1 MSCED
6 QGHVKVLAGTL
17 GAAADSLDEVATDDE
32 TRAKLWDGLNATQR
46 KALDELVACGK
57 RRERPPQHVL
67 LALDAQITGGQMGVE
82 ADDAPPPKKARK
94 EPAPAAEPAL
104 AQSAELPAKPLE
116 QAARD
121 RDLSARDRL
130 QIIGAQLRA
139 NGASPPASAE
149 AWDGLLAR
157 LQEVDRIYAGDPVLR
172 AQLASTGLCQLVK
185 RVLPSLRNSEGK
197 FFLRL
202 SQNDPMNQFKEGYRD
217 YEVELMQPTQP
228 STVETAVAE
237 LARDLVEK
245 YNQWRAH
252 RREKCRLH
260 PRPY

>member
-6 QGHVKVLAGTL
+6 QGHVRVLARTL
-17 GAAADSLDEVATDDE
+17 GAAADSLDEVAADDE
-32 TRAKLWDGLNATQR
+32 TRAKLWDGLSATQR

-67 LALDAQITGGQMGVE
+67 LALDAQITGGQIGVE

-94 EPAPAAEPAL
+94 EPAPAAEPAP
-104 AQSAELPAKPLE
+104 PAKPLE

-121 RDLSARDRL
+121 RNLSSHDRL
-130 QIIGAQLRA
+130 RIIGAQIRA
-139 NGASPPASAE
+139 DGASPPASAE

-157 LQEVDRIYAGDPVLR
+157 LQEVDRITAEDPVLR
-172 AQLASTGLCQLVK
+172 AQLGLKALIPP
-185 RVLPSLRNSEGK
+185 REPLFMDILPGLRNSEGK

-202 SQNDPMNQFKEGYRD
+202 SRNDPGPRFENQFEKGYRD
-217 YEVELMQPTQP
+217 YEVELVQPAQP
-228 STVETAVAE
+228 SAVETAVAE

-245 YNQWRAH
+245 YAQWRVH
-252 RREKCRLH
+252 RREKRAA
-260 PRPY
+260 

>member
-57 RRERPPQHVL
+57 RRER
-67 LALDAQITGGQMGVE
+67 E

-94 EPAPAAEPAL
+94 E
-104 AQSAELPAKPLE
+104 
-116 QAARD
+116 
-121 RDLSARDRL
+121 LSARDRL
-130 QIIGAQLRA
+130 RIIGAQLRA
-139 NGASPPASAE
+139 DGASPPASAE
-149 AWDGLLAR
+149 SWGGLLAR
-157 LQEVDRIYAGDPVLR
+157 LQEVDRITAGDPLLR
-172 AQLASTGLCQLVK
+172 VQLASTSGFGRPEPLFIDI
-185 RVLPSLRNSEGK
+185 LPGLRNSEGK

-202 SQNDPMNQFKEGYRD
+202 SRNDPVNMVEKGYRD
-217 YEVELMQPTQP
+217 YEVELVQPAQP
-228 STVETAVAE
+228 SAVEKAVAE

-245 YNQWRAH
+245 YSQWRVH
-252 RREKCRLH
+252 RREKRAA
-260 PRPY
+260 

>member
-6 QGHVKVLAGTL
+6 QGHVKVLARTL

-32 TRAKLWDGLNATQR
+32 TRAKLWDGLSATQR

-67 LALDAQITGGQMGVE
+67 LALDSQITGGQMGVE

-94 EPAPAAEPAL
+94 E
-104 AQSAELPAKPLE
+104 
-116 QAARD
+116 
-121 RDLSARDRL
+121 LSARDRL
-130 QIIGAQLRA
+130 RIIGAQLRA
-139 NGASPPASAE
+139 DGASPPASAE

-157 LQEVDRIYAGDPVLR
+157 LQEVDRITAGDPLLR
-172 AQLASTGLCQLVK
+172 VQLASTSGFGRPEPLFIDI
-185 RVLPSLRNSEGK
+185 LPGLRNTEGK

-202 SQNDPMNQFKEGYRD
+202 SRNDPVNMVEKGYRD
-217 YEVELMQPTQP
+217 YEVELVQPAQP
-228 STVETAVAE
+228 SAVEKTVAE

-245 YNQWRAH
+245 YSQWRVH
-252 RREKCRLH
+252 RREKRAA
-260 PRPY
+260 

>member
-6 QGHVKVLAGTL
+6 QGHVKVLARTL

-94 EPAPAAEPAL
+94 EPAPAAEPAP
-104 AQSAELPAKPLE
+104 PAKPLE

-121 RDLSARDRL
+121 QNLSSHDRL
-130 QIIGAQLRA
+130 RIIGAQLRA
-139 NGASPPASAE
+139 DGASPPASAE
-149 AWDGLLAR
+149 AWGGLLAR

-245 YNQWRAH
+245 YSQWRVH
-252 RREKCRLH
+252 RRGKRAA
-260 PRPY
+260 